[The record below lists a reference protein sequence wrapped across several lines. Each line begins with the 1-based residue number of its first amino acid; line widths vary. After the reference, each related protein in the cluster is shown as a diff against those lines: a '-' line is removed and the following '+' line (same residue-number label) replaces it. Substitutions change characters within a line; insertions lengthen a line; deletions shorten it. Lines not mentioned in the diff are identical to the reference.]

1 MCRGRLW
8 VKQPSQAVRVQK
20 DPSRRREDRKALM
33 PRTAQTDG
41 KGCRS
46 GLCERSHMVHL
57 TLFPLA
63 PIPPRCEVPQAAC
76 ICAQKYVQRESD
88 LGTVQVHVTVKCV
101 QFESFYGGRQEVS
114 IYFNRNKIRL
124 ERLSTNHARAN
135 LVAKIGQKS
144 DRTIPHHP
152 CLRLTTAARR
162 LHEPS
167 TCGGTLSP
175 L

>member
-1 MCRGRLW
+1 MSCFPLSSLIESRG
-8 VKQPSQAVRVQK
+8 SGYQK
-20 DPSRRREDRKALM
+20 TLCHYSFDRNK
-33 PRTAQTDG
+33 
-41 KGCRS
+41 
-46 GLCERSHMVHL
+46 
-57 TLFPLA
+57 LFPLA

-88 LGTVQVHVTVKCV
+88 LGTVQVHVTVKRV